1 MISVLS
7 EATNPFR
14 FYTSSL
20 LFVYEG
26 DPQAAKG
33 RPPHVALKM
42 IDFAHAIPKADKEG
56 EGDDGVLMGLRNL
69 ALLFQNIAA
78 RHGSTVMTVL
88 KEDSESMWELAM
100 ARDRDLIGNRCTP
113 IAPLLVPSPLKAE
126 NY

>member
-26 DPQAAKG
+26 DQLAAKG
-33 RPPHVALKM
+33 RTPQVALKI

-56 EGDDGVLMGLRNL
+56 EGDDGVLMGLKNL
-69 ALLFQNIAA
+69 AVLFQHIAA
-78 RHGSTVMTVL
+78 RHGAMDEEKDQL
-88 KEDSESMWELAM
+88 WELAR
-100 ARDRDLIGNRCTP
+100 ARERDVIGNRCTP
-113 IAPLLVPSPLKAE
+113 IAPLLITSPMKTE